1 MSERIRLTESIVR
14 SLPIPE
20 AKKKAIYLDFDSVES
35 RQRLAVPGLELV
47 VSYTGV
53 KSYVLR
59 KKLNGRVVVITL
71 GRHPAID
78 VETARKLANRAARKI
93 AEGINPNQQKKAD
106 QVARITLEDCYKDY
120 IADRE
125 LADNTRSNYKT
136 VLESHLASWKTKPM
150 KRITRDMVE
159 RRHQELSKVS
169 PSSANKTMRVLR
181 SLFNY
186 ANGKYEDSE
195 GRGLF
200 PDNPIQRI
208 THTKTWNREERRNNT
223 IKRTGLES
231 WFNAVKVLSN
241 SKDEFER
248 TVGDYIQFVLLT
260 GLRRREAASLTVSN
274 VDFAEKSFI
283 IYVTKNHCPLSLPM
297 SDYTEQL
304 LKRRCAETTTEYVF
318 HGAGDSGRLNDP
330 RRLVA
335 RVRQASGVEFTIHD
349 LRRTFITLAESL
361 DISAYAL
368 KRLVNHSVGGDVT
381 AGYVRMD
388 PERLR
393 KPTQDISDYI
403 LRLAKVIKSVGVT
416 PVKVQEGGS
425 GEATPRPKTT

>member
-1 MSERIRLTESIVR
+1 MPERIRFTEAAVR
-14 SLPIPE
+14 GIAASKL
-20 AKKKAIYLDFDSVES
+20 KKKATYLDFDPPTAK
-35 RQRLAVPGLELV
+35 QRVAVHGLELV
-47 VSYTGV
+47 VSHTGV

-59 KKLNGRVVVITL
+59 KKLNGRVVVVTL
-71 GRHPAID
+71 GRHPSLD
-78 VETARKLANRAARKI
+78 VETARKLANKASRQI
-93 AEGINPNQQKKAD
+93 AEGINPNQRKKAD
-106 QVARITLEDCYKDY
+106 RVAGVTLEDCFKDY
-120 IADRE
+120 IQDRE
-125 LADNTRSNYKT
+125 LATNTLSNYST
-136 VLESHLASWKTKPM
+136 VLNTHLSDWKKKPM

-159 RRHQELSKVS
+159 KRHGELSKDS
-169 PSSANKTMRVLR
+169 PTAANKSMRILR

-195 GRGLF
+195 GRGLL
-200 PDNPIQRI
+200 PDNPVQRL
-208 THTKTWNREERRNNT
+208 THTKVWNSETRRDNI
-223 IKRTGLES
+223 IKRTQLMP
-231 WFNAVKVLSN
+231 WFEAVVALSE

-248 TVGDYIQFVLLT
+248 TVGDYIQFILLT
-260 GLRRREAASLTVSN
+260 GLRRREATSLTVSD
-274 VDFAEKSFI
+274 VDFKEKSFT
-283 IYVTKNHCPLSLPM
+283 IYVTKNRQPLSLPM

-304 LKRRCAETTTEYVF
+304 LKRRCEETTTEYVF

-388 PERLR
+388 VERLR
-393 KPTQDISDYI
+393 KPTQEINDYI
-403 LRLAKVIKSVGVT
+403 LSLAKIKKSADVVPINTSIKG
-416 PVKVQEGGS
+416 
-425 GEATPRPKTT
+425 